1 MEKQKIM
8 RVFQD
13 IKMDALLAI
22 REHNEG
28 DYSQEEKDWN
38 TQHWNGIII
47 GAETMMKKLFDEPT
61 NYFNLALHQ

>member
-1 MEKQKIM
+1 MEQQVII
-8 RVFQD
+8 RFYQD

-28 DYSQEEKDWN
+28 DYTQEEKDWN

-47 GAETMMKKLFDEPT
+47 GAETMMKKLLGEST
-61 NYFNLALHQ
+61 NYFNFVKL